1 MQELEQEIGRELLFV
16 IKGAVRLS
24 PRVLKSAIRLAWGTT
39 KLGAKTVGA
48 IGSIPSSIIQ
58 NRKAKHHGK
67 MSVKS
72 LARQGKGLQSVEVS
86 KDTIGDFNRIA
97 KKYGIDFAPYKV
109 KGERT
114 FMVFFKAP
122 DTDAMTAAFKEYT
135 AKEARKASRPSLRQR
150 LEKTKSALKKPTPER
165 ATRPVPTR

>member
-1 MQELEQEIGRELLFV
+1 MQEIEQEISRDLV
-16 IKGAVRLS
+16 IVIGGVARLT
-24 PRVLKSAIRLAWGTT
+24 PRAFMSAIRLACGAA
-39 KLGAKTVGA
+39 KLGAKTIGA
-48 IGSIPSSIIQ
+48 IGSIPNTIIQ
-58 NRKAKHHGK
+58 NRKANQHGK
-67 MSVKS
+67 MSVKA
-72 LARQGKGLQSVEVS
+72 LTRQGKGLQSVEVS